1 MIIGVDLGN
10 YSVKTSKGITFFSKV
25 NESNGLFDENEVI
38 FDGKRLL
45 IGEGEFETDFN
56 KSMKKNTL
64 PLLYTAL
71 ALSDSNED
79 MFDVVL
85 GLPIQQYKAN
95 KDDVINYIK
104 DNNYK
109 VVEVG
114 GVKREV
120 YINEVQVV
128 PEGASAYYNL
138 SYENKLKIGNKQL
151 VIVDIGGRTT
161 DVCLFK
167 DKKIKQYKTI
177 PTGMLNIY
185 NDIATVI
192 NELYSQNF
200 TLEDGEEVL
209 KDGLFL
215 DGEEKDIT
223 FIKHILKKHF
233 DTIFKELQLN
243 FNVSKGYVLLTG
255 GGASVFKTAFNN
267 RLKNLI
273 VSDDNV
279 FDNVKGFKKVG
290 DSLWLQK
297 EV

>member
-10 YSVKTSKGITFFSKV
+10 YSVKTSKGINFLSKV
-25 NESNGLFDENEVI
+25 NESNGLFDEKVVV
-38 FDGKRLL
+38 FDNKKLL

-71 ALSDSNED
+71 ALSDDEEEC
-79 MFDVVL
+79 FDVVL

-95 KDDVINYIK
+95 KDEVIKYIN
-104 DNNYK
+104 DNNNK
-109 VVEVG
+109 LIEVN
-114 GVKREV
+114 GVAREI
-120 YINEVQVV
+120 YINDVQVV

-138 SYENKLKIGNKQL
+138 SYENKQLIGNKQL

-167 DKKIKQYKTI
+167 DKKIKNYKTI
-177 PTGMLNIY
+177 PDGMLNIY
-185 NDIATVI
+185 NDIVTVV

-200 TLEDGEEVL
+200 VLEDGEEVL
-209 KDGLFL
+209 KEGLFL
-215 DGEEKDIT
+215 DGEEKDLM
-223 FIKHILKKHF
+223 FVKQILKKHF

-243 FNVSKGYVLLTG
+243 FNVAKGYVLLTG
-255 GGASVFKTAFNN
+255 GGAGVFKTAFKN

-273 VSDDNV
+273 VSEDNV

-290 DSLWLQK
+290 DSLWQQR